1 MSKSEGAMVRQ
12 AIDGPQIEEREFLEF
27 AYERNKEDAKRAS
40 SAAESRQKI
49 GEYLDDVNLHPKAL
63 GVGRTILKMVDKGDD
78 GQAKAMDF
86 IRGLK
91 AVLKIVEPEV
101 SGQQSEMDLDV
112 DSEAV
117 AAPVLTVVG
126 GYDSS
131 GDADIDQEAAA
142 FEAGLA
148 QVAAQ

>member
-1 MSKSEGAMVRQ
+1 
-12 AIDGPQIEEREFLEF
+12 
-27 AYERNKEDAKRAS
+27 
-40 SAAESRQKI
+40 
-49 GEYLDDVNLHPKAL
+49 
-63 GVGRTILKMVDKGDD
+63 
-78 GQAKAMDF
+78 
-86 IRGLK
+86 
-91 AVLKIVEPEV
+91 VLKIVEPEV

-117 AAPVLTVVG
+117 AAPVLTLVG

-131 GDADIDQEAAA
+131 GDADIDQEVAD